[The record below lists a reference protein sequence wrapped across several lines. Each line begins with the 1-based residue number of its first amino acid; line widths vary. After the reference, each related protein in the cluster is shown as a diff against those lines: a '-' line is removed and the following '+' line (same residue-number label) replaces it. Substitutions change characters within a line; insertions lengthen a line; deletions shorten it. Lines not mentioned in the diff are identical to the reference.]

1 MTIAAQG
8 SRLETI
14 PRPASAFQ
22 RNINLLRELAVT
34 QFKLKYTGSALGY
47 VWSLVKPAML
57 FGIMYAVFSRLLRAG
72 SNTPE
77 FTVQLLFAIVLW
89 TFFTESTMV
98 AINSVVASA
107 GLIRKAYFPR
117 WIIVVASI
125 LTALITFLINS
136 ALIIIITVPIGH
148 MHLGVRSLA
157 APLLLVELL
166 MLIIGLSLLLSSLFV
181 YYRDVGHIWE
191 ICTLVL
197 FYGSAIVYPFTVFAH
212 KGIYSQLGIIAG
224 LNPLA
229 QIVEDLRHALVTPGV
244 PWMVSVLGGLY
255 AVPVV
260 LSVGTFALGFY
271 VFHRLTPR
279 FAENL

>member
-8 SRLETI
+8 SRLEAI
-14 PRPASAFQ
+14 PRPASALQ

-57 FGIMYAVFSRLLRAG
+57 FGIMYAVFSVLLRAG
-72 SNTPE
+72 SSTPD
-77 FTVQLLFAIVLW
+77 FTVQLLFAIVIW
-89 TFFTESTMV
+89 TFFTESTVV
-98 AINSVVASA
+98 AVNSVVASA
-107 GLIRKAYFPR
+107 NLIRKAYFPR

-125 LTALITFLINS
+125 LTALMTFLINA
-136 ALIIIITVPIGH
+136 ALIIVITVPLGS
-148 MHLGVRSLA
+148 MHLGLRSLA

-197 FYGSAIVYPFTVFAH
+197 FYGSAIVYPFVLFQQHHVAV
-212 KGIYSQLGIIAG
+212 IAG

-229 QIVEDLRHALVTPGV
+229 QIVEDLRHALVTPGA
-244 PWMVSVLGGLY
+244 PWTMTLLGGLY
-255 AVPVV
+255 AVPVL
-260 LSVGTFALGFY
+260 LSVGVFVLGFY